1 MATKEEERVTMA
13 LWVVRAGRHG
23 EQQETAAKERL
34 VCHAWNE
41 LPDYSAFQTKE
52 QLASVYR
59 ATYPGA
65 SEKQVIAGL
74 GQVWRFA
81 REIQIGDLVA
91 LPLKT
96 ESAFMFGRIIGDYQ
110 YKQVAPNVMHIRY
123 VEWIKTLPRSV
134 FPKDVLFSMNS
145 ALTVFKVHRND
156 AEERVRKI
164 LALGPGD
171 FEAANVGVDAESEG
185 TVEEG
190 SVNLEETARDEILKF
205 IQAKFQRHDLA
216 RLVDAVLRAQ
226 GYKTEVSPP
235 GPDGGVD
242 ILAGSG
248 SLGFDQPR
256 LCVQVKS
263 GAGTEGQKTFN
274 ELMGVVAKFASQ
286 QGLLVSWGGFTNPVR
301 LDARKDFFRIRLW
314 DQGDVVDAVLQNYEK
329 LDDEIKA
336 ELPLKRIWV
345 MVNDDV
351 E

>member
-1 MATKEEERVTMA
+1 MS

-23 EQQETAAKERL
+23 EQQETAVKERI

-41 LPDYSAFQTKE
+41 LPDYSAFRTKDE
-52 QLASVYR
+52 LRPLYKE
-59 ATYPGA
+59 TYPRE
-65 SEKQVIAGL
+65 SEKQIISGL

-81 REIQIGDLVA
+81 REIQKGDLVA

-96 ESAFMFGRIIGDYQ
+96 ESAFAFGRITGEYQ
-110 YKQVAPNVMHIRY
+110 YKKVAPNVMHIRS
-123 VEWIKTLPRSV
+123 VEWLKTVPRSV
-134 FPKDVLFSMNS
+134 FPKDILFSMNA
-145 ALTVFKVHRND
+145 ALTVFKVYRND
-156 AEERVRKI
+156 AENRVNKI
-164 LALGPGD
+164 LTLAPLVS
-171 FEAANVGVDAESEG
+171 EVATEDAEAEIEG
-185 TVEEG
+185 LADGET
-190 SVNLEETARDEILKF
+190 VNLEETARDEILKF
-205 IQAKFQRHDLA
+205 IQANFKDHDLA
-216 RLVDAVLRAQ
+216 RLVNAVLRAQ

-263 GAGTEGQKTFN
+263 GSGAEGQKTFN
-274 ELMGVVAKFASQ
+274 ELLGVVSKFASQ
-286 QGLLVSWGGFTNPVR
+286 QGLLVSWGGFTNPVKV
-301 LDARKDFFRIRLW
+301 DARKDFFRIRLW
-314 DQGDVVDAVLQNYEK
+314 DQGDVVDAVLQNYER

-345 MVNDDV
+345 MVNDDT

>member
-1 MATKEEERVTMA
+1 MS

-23 EQQETAAKERL
+23 EQEATAFKEHL

-41 LPDYSAFQTKE
+41 LPDYSA
-52 QLASVYR
+52 YR
-59 ATYPGA
+59 AKDDLRALYKKTYPRE
-65 SEKQVIAGL
+65 SEKQVISGL

-81 REIQIGDLVA
+81 HEIQKGDLVA

-96 ESAFMFGRIIGDYQ
+96 ESAFAFGRVTGEYQ
-110 YKQVAPNVMHIRY
+110 YKQVAPNVMHIRS
-123 VEWIKTLPRSV
+123 VEWLKTVPRSV
-134 FPKDVLFSMNS
+134 LPNDILRSMNG
-145 ALTVFKVHRND
+145 AQTVFKVYRND
-156 AEERVRKI
+156 AESRVEKI
-164 LALGPGD
+164 LALTPSRP
-171 FEAANVGVDAESEG
+171 ELATENAAEIEDIAEDDA
-185 TVEEG
+185 
-190 SVNLEETARDEILKF
+190 VNLEEAARDEILKF
-205 IQAKFQRHDLA
+205 VQAKFKGHDLA

-263 GAGTEGQKTFN
+263 GAGAEGQRTFN
-274 ELMGVVAKFASQ
+274 ELLGVVSKFASQ
-286 QGLLVSWGGFTNPVR
+286 QGLLVSWGGFTNPVK

-314 DQGDVVDAVLQNYEK
+314 DQGDVVNAVLQNYER

-336 ELPLKRIWV
+336 DLPLKRIWV
-345 MVNDDV
+345 MVND
-351 E
+351 EAE